1 MRIVS
6 CLLCLGKSFN
16 LHYSKKFHKLASLP
30 IQHLYHN
37 VTKIKVTC
45 INMYISNKNQS
56 SILTYADHSCCQ
68 IQILTNKMREK

>member
-45 INMYISNKNQS
+45 INMYISNENQCA
-56 SILTYADHSCCQ
+56 TVHHSH
-68 IQILTNKMREK
+68 IGRSLLLSNSNSDE

>member
-30 IQHLYHN
+30 PQHLNHN

-45 INMYISNKNQS
+45 INMHISNKNQCA
-56 SILTYADHSCCQ
+56 TVHHSH
-68 IQILTNKMREK
+68 IRRSLLLSNLNSDE